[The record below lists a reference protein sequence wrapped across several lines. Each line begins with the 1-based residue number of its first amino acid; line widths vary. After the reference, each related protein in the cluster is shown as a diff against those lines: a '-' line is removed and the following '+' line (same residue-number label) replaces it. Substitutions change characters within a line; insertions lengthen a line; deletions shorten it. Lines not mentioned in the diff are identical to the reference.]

1 MPTKRPDQLPEGEDF
16 NFEDILMIE
25 SEPNSTER
33 KLYKAQL
40 RKLMESALKLDPERI
55 GSNPVLGYQ
64 SKFDWMI
71 AQMEKIANS
80 QTVNVEKYQD
90 FESDSK
96 QQEKPFVTPTP
107 SKTPSATP
115 SITPTPSK
123 TPRAPGVPAPT
134 PSITPTPSQSPPSQF
149 KYFDITFLGPNADV
163 IALPL
168 QYLPEEH
175 GFTTWEIING
185 EENENIYEKFT
196 TFKPVSFTPSTL
208 GEKLF
213 AVTFNNENNIIAV
226 NVMKYK
232 EIVNPF
238 TGAITLV
245 EDDLSPLVNGSSI
258 TIRIKLS

>member
-16 NFEDILMIE
+16 DFEDILMVE
-25 SEPNSTER
+25 SEPNSNER

-55 GSNPVLGYQ
+55 GNNPVLGYQ

-71 AQMEKIANS
+71 AQMEKLANS
-80 QTVNVEKYQD
+80 QTANIEKYED
-90 FESDSK
+90 FQSTSK
-96 QQEKPFVTPTP
+96 QQEQPFVTPTP
-107 SKTPSATP
+107 SKTPSVTP
-115 SITPTPSK
+115 SITPTPS
-123 TPRAPGVPAPT
+123 A
-134 PSITPTPSQSPPSQF
+134 SPPSQF
-149 KYFDITFLGPNADV
+149 KYFDITFVGPKSDV
-163 IALPL
+163 ISLPL

-175 GFTTWEIING
+175 GFTTWEIVNG
-185 EENENIYEKFT
+185 DENENIYEKFNS
-196 TFKPVSFTPSTL
+196 FKPVSFNPSTL

-226 NVMKYK
+226 NVMKYR

-238 TGAITLV
+238 TGTITLV
-245 EDDLSPLVNGSSI
+245 EDDISPLINGSSI